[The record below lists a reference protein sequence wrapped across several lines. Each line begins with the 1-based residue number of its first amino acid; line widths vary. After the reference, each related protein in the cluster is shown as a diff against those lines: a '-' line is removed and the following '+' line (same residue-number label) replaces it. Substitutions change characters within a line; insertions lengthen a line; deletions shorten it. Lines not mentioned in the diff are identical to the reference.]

1 MRKISPIALYAFNT
15 VDRSDPRL
23 AGYSFSA
30 TNCAFDAQNEAYVC
44 LGFQQAIP
52 KATMEIL
59 PTTWTDKPLTYTS
72 GRDSLFMYRSPD
84 NSKVFLLRPNQVEP
98 NAGQITNNSMGS
110 RLFFEDASLEH
121 FELVYSNNEVKIYK
135 ILN

>member
-44 LGFQQAIP
+44 LGFQ
-52 KATMEIL
+52 
-59 PTTWTDKPLTYTS
+59 
-72 GRDSLFMYRSPD
+72 
-84 NSKVFLLRPNQVEP
+84 
-98 NAGQITNNSMGS
+98 
-110 RLFFEDASLEH
+110 H
-121 FELVYSNNEVKIYK
+121 
-135 ILN
+135 